1 MSDEDLDRGDRWG
14 PAQRLLAAAVAQR
27 FHLGRRT
34 KKQIGEELGIS
45 RFKVARILDSALAEG
60 VVRVEIDAG
69 AELAAGLS
77 DRLRAAYGLRRAVV
91 RAGSDDETDEA
102 RGDARRR
109 LARLAAELVEELVT
123 PGEILGLAWAR
134 TVNEMVDALRGLAP
148 CTVVQLCGVYS
159 RLNRRDDSA
168 ETVRRAAA
176 RCGGPAFPIYAP
188 LVLPDARTAH
198 TLRHQPGISDAVARF
213 DRVTTAVVS
222 VGAWRPAESTVYDV
236 LPRGQTAAL
245 AALGVRGELA
255 GHLFDAEGRTLGTG
269 MSHHVLS
276 IGTDQLRGIPEVI
289 ALAPGQ
295 VRAAAIDAVLRSG
308 LVTTLVTDRA
318 AAEPLL
324 ALAARRP
331 PGRPATDRAAP
342 A

>member
-1 MSDEDLDRGDRWG
+1 MSNGDLARDDLWG
-14 PAQRLLAAAVAQR
+14 PAQRLLAAAIAR
-27 FHLGRRT
+27 RYHLERRT

-69 AELAAGLS
+69 AELAADLS
-77 DRLRAAYGLRRAVV
+77 DQLRAAYGLRRAVV
-91 RAGSDDETDEA
+91 RGGADDGEA
-102 RGDARRR
+102 RRQR
-109 LARLAAELVEELVT
+109 LARLAADLVEELVT

-159 RLNRRDDSA
+159 RLNRRDDSV
-168 ETVRRAAA
+168 ETVRRAAT
-176 RCGGPAFPIYAP
+176 RSGGQAFPIYAP
-188 LVLPDARTAH
+188 LVLPDAATAR
-198 TLRHQPGISDAVARF
+198 TLRHQPGISDAMARF
-213 DRVTTAVVS
+213 DRITTAVVS
-222 VGAWRPAESTVYDV
+222 VGAWRPTESTVYDV
-236 LPRGQTAAL
+236 LPGAQRAAL

-255 GHLFDAEGRTLGTG
+255 GHLFDAEGRTLSTG
-269 MSHHVLS
+269 LSHHVLS
-276 IGTDQLRGIPEVI
+276 IDADQLRRIPEVI

-324 ALAARRP
+324 ALASRRP
-331 PGRPATDRAAP
+331 PARPATDRYP
-342 A
+342 VSG